1 MIEELA
7 PLAEDAA
14 QGLGHRKDELPVRQL
29 KAEDAGDPVAG
40 LTDFPLMTARAEVAG
55 FAGEGEGA
63 LMPAIGALEPGEVC
77 GKVTATVELTH
88 DGYGDVAEW
97 TVDGAVAGFVA
108 GFEIGPV
115 VMDEL
120 PQR

>member
-1 MIEELA
+1 
-7 PLAEDAA
+7 
-14 QGLGHRKDELPVRQL
+14 
-29 KAEDAGDPVAG
+29 
-40 LTDFPLMTARAEVAG
+40 
-55 FAGEGEGA
+55 
-63 LMPAIGALEPGEVC
+63 MPAIGALEPGEAC

-97 TVDGAVAGFVA
+97 TVDGAVAVAGFVA

-115 VMDEL
+115 VMGEL